1 MCFGAIRF
9 SRTRLV
15 VRYYDAHVHFFWK
28 GSLNEV
34 WQKWQVLLKKGL
46 TGVSLIII
54 GHYPSNWER
63 FLGLVPNAF
72 QKTVEKKFF
81 EEGLG
86 FQISTA
92 QQLSDV
98 EVFPYL
104 DCRFIDKQDSDLT
117 KFVEAGF
124 KGLKV
129 LYIPDDDYEF
139 GAIGWRQFFGRSEA
153 ESQKLISQMI
163 EQSFSFGWPIIFHV
177 DLRRYAD
184 FVMEILQI
192 NPACTFIIP
201 HFGFSRKIL
210 AKFLERFNCCYTDF
224 SSLLPFMQDN
234 PHEYVDFITT
244 YNERILFASDAYLG
258 EPELAGNYLEFI
270 ISRIESEDIRA
281 KIMYENYLHIHR
293 IGLQK
298 VGE

>member
-1 MCFGAIRF
+1 MK
-9 SRTRLV
+9 
-15 VRYYDAHVHFFWK
+15 YYDAHVHFFWK

-81 EEGLG
+81 EEEGLG

-104 DCRFIDKQDSDLT
+104 DCRFIDRQDSDLT

-129 LYIPDDDYEF
+129 HTYTDTPIMNWGHDLGRNNF
-139 GAIGWRQFFGRSEA
+139 GDVHEA
-153 ESQKLISQMI
+153 EWLK
-163 EQSFSFGWPIIFHV
+163 
-177 DLRRYAD
+177 D
-184 FVMEILQI
+184 
-192 NPACTFIIP
+192 
-201 HFGFSRKIL
+201 
-210 AKFLERFNCCYTDF
+210 
-224 SSLLPFMQDN
+224 
-234 PHEYVDFITT
+234 
-244 YNERILFASDAYLG
+244 
-258 EPELAGNYLEFI
+258 
-270 ISRIESEDIRA
+270 
-281 KIMYENYLHIHR
+281 
-293 IGLQK
+293 
-298 VGE
+298 